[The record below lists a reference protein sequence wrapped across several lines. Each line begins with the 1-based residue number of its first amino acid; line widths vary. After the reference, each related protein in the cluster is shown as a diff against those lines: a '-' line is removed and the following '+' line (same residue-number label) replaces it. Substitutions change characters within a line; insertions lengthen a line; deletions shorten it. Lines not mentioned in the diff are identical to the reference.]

1 MNRLSLWLLHTGKTY
16 RFRVSNV
23 GTQLSFNLRFQKHQM
38 VLVETEG
45 SYTDQITLDS
55 LDVHVGQSYSVL
67 VTADQDE
74 ADYYVVAT
82 PKLYEFDASNS
93 SLVAKGILHYM
104 NSASPVQGPI
114 PDGPDPFD
122 LDFSI
127 NQAKSIR

>member
-1 MNRLSLWLLHTGKTY
+1 
-16 RFRVSNV
+16 
-23 GTQLSFNLRFQKHQM
+23 M

-74 ADYYVVAT
+74 ADYYMVAT

-93 SLVAKGILHYM
+93 SLVAKGILHYT
-104 NSASPVQGPI
+104 NSASPVRGPI

-127 NQAKSIR
+127 NQAKSIRYTSFA

>member
-1 MNRLSLWLLHTGKTY
+1 
-16 RFRVSNV
+16 
-23 GTQLSFNLRFQKHQM
+23 M

-45 SYTDQITLDS
+45 SYTNQITLDS

-74 ADYYVVAT
+74 ADYYMVAS
-82 PKLYEFDASNS
+82 PKFYSFDANSS
-93 SLVAKGILHYM
+93 SLVAKGILHYT
-104 NSASPVQGPI
+104 NSVSPVQGPV

-127 NQAKSIR
+127 DQAKSIR